1 MQMHAVTYRLENLLS
16 LNYKQTEGI
25 SYTDQ
30 QWIFL
35 PMIKVKSVAIFEAS
49 VYKYLIGR
57 EGQTINPKNK
67 LRSMEYIARCSADM
81 ALAFE
86 THKHDISGDNLVEYL
101 YARIIPLLKD
111 VYVYCFTHY
120 EEKTQTLLIEFDEN
134 LKSISPELYKM
145 IGSKNVSSFGG
156 FQYIDYWRRNKQINP
171 IVLKL
176 ASKAYLFVL
185 DCKKMMRKKDEM
197 SVSIS

>member
-1 MQMHAVTYRLENLLS
+1 M
-16 LNYKQTEGI
+16 
-25 SYTDQ
+25 
-30 QWIFL
+30 
-35 PMIKVKSVAIFEAS
+35 
-49 VYKYLIGR
+49 
-57 EGQTINPKNK
+57 
-67 LRSMEYIARCSADM
+67 
-81 ALAFE
+81 
-86 THKHDISGDNLVEYL
+86 
-101 YARIIPLLKD
+101 
-111 VYVYCFTHY
+111 
-120 EEKTQTLLIEFDEN
+120 IEFDEN